1 MKKILTFIPL
11 GVGISSA
18 IIYVFNALQFKV
30 INNSY
35 TMLQILSSL
44 RIYLYI
50 SIIGFLVYFIIR
62 AILIRNE
69 EEVIVTRKVVQSPK
83 EEVVVT
89 EKVITKPKEE
99 VKIVKEVKEDNVK
112 IVKVPEVRTEIKEV
126 IITGNKYCSDCGEK
140 IFDTD
145 NYCKN
150 CGSYQKNKK
159 SGKSK
164 FIIKLIYVIKIV
176 IMLLLIYFLLN
187 MLFNYKEK
195 IDPSFKSPLRIEIT
209 K

>member
-69 EEVIVTRKVVQSPK
+69 EEVIVTRKVVQS
-83 EEVVVT
+83 
-89 EKVITKPKEE
+89 PKEE